1 MTAQEHARQRAP
13 VCAWEHFPHQ
23 ADVGVRGFG
32 PAPER
37 AFEQVAR
44 AMTAVVSDL
53 QCVRPRCGVA
63 IHCRGSDLELLLYDW
78 LNTLIFEMA
87 TRHMLFSRFEASIRN
102 GELRA
107 TARGEALDVER
118 HDPRVE
124 IKGATFTELK
134 VTRDARGVW
143 RAQCILDV

>member
-1 MTAQEHARQRAP
+1 MSVHTDERTDASAG
-13 VCAWEHFPHQ
+13 WEHFPHG

-32 PAPER
+32 RSLEQ
-37 AFEQVAR
+37 AFEQTAC
-44 AMTAVVSDL
+44 AMTAVITEIERVHPSMAVEIACSAPDE
-53 QCVRPRCGVA
+53 
-63 IHCRGSDLELLLYDW
+63 ELLLYDW
-78 LNTLIFEMA
+78 INTLIYEMA
-87 TRHMLFSRFEASIRN
+87 TRHMLFSRFEAGIRD

-134 VTRDARGVW
+134 VNRDAQGLW
-143 RAQCILDV
+143 RAQCIVDV